1 MALIKRGDVFWVN
14 FDPTM
19 GSEAKKTRPAV
30 VVSNDI
36 NNQHSPI
43 VSICPITSNVNRIY
57 TFEVEVPQ
65 GNGGLQSC
73 SKIMA
78 NQTRAVDKLRLV
90 KKLGHFSAEIM
101 VENFMREINGEEL
114 KEDYDGHANCF
125 IETGFEKAALIDF
138 NYEYEPLPGKFP
150 LPGLGPFSLLGES
163 KANHWGKMM
172 FKWVY
177 WNLLLSGQDMPL
189 EPQMEMAGKHWP
201 KVETE

>member
-65 GNGGLQSC
+65 GNGGLQS
-73 SKIMA
+73 
-78 NQTRAVDKLRLV
+78 RLQ
-90 KKLGHFSAEIM
+90 
-101 VENFMREINGEEL
+101 
-114 KEDYDGHANCF
+114 
-125 IETGFEKAALIDF
+125 
-138 NYEYEPLPGKFP
+138 
-150 LPGLGPFSLLGES
+150 
-163 KANHWGKMM
+163 NH
-172 FKWVY
+172 
-177 WNLLLSGQDMPL
+177 GQPD
-189 EPQMEMAGKHWP
+189 QGC
-201 KVETE
+201 